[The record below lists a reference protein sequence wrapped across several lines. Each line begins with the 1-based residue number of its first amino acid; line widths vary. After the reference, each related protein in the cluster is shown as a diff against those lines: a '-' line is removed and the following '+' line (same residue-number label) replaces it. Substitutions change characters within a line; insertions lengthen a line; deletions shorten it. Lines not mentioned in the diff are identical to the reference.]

1 MTTQNQRT
9 ASKRKPYVREMKA
22 SWWQRLPFYRFY
34 MLREGTS
41 VPAVWFSLLLLA
53 GLFSLR
59 HGPESWEGF
68 VNFLQNPIVMLIN
81 LIALLAALLHT
92 KTWSELAPKA
102 SIIIVK
108 DRKMGPEPIIA
119 GFWGVTVV
127 VTLVILAIA
136 LFL

>member
-22 SWWQRLPFYRFY
+22 NWWQRLPFYRFY

-68 VNFLQNPIVMLIN
+68 VHFLQNPIVMLIN

-92 KTWSELAPKA
+92 KTWFELAPKA